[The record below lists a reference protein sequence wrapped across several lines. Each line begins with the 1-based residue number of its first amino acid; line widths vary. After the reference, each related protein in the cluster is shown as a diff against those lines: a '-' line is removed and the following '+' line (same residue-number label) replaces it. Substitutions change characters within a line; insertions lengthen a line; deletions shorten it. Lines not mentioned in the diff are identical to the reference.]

1 MQGIEAL
8 VEAPETCSVRPS
20 RRSWGTAGEQET
32 GRRGSAPRERQ
43 RGGALSRSCIIGAV
57 RFWTHDRFT
66 FPLPPGHRFPMPKYR
81 LLREA
86 VEADGHTVQEAR
98 AVSWADL

>member
-43 RGGALSRSCIIGAV
+43 RGGALLRSTTRLSRCGAIAQ
-57 RFWTHDRFT
+57 
-66 FPLPPGHRFPMPKYR
+66 LGER
-81 LLREA
+81 LLCK
-86 VEADGHTVQEAR
+86 QEVAGSSPAGSTLAKCPLR
-98 AVSWADL
+98 SGFSLASELAP